1 METMSKFLGNF
12 GPVLLTFGPIFMVLG
27 TVGSS
32 YGSSWMPMFSILAYG
47 GAVSLSLGLVLLFK
61 EINSMRDE
69 IREIKKHIAEA

>member
-32 YGSSWMPMFSILAYG
+32 TMPMFGIPAYG

>member
-12 GPVLLTFGPIFMVLG
+12 GPALLTFGPFFMVLG
-27 TVGSS
+27 STVTSLR
-32 YGSSWMPMFSILAYG
+32 MPMFSILAYG
-47 GAVSLSLGLVLLFK
+47 AAVSLSLGLVSLFG